1 MCDLESDSV
10 PKQDKP
16 TDRFAPASNN
26 CADEPVFVSKC
37 LLAELENPSIIEP
50 ARIAENTGFMYTL
63 DLLGRRERVAMANKS
78 KRDAVISNRKD
89 LAEHVEA
96 FLKAGGKVQ
105 QIPSGVSGQ
114 TSTSGPRQIVLSHKT
129 S

>member
-1 MCDLESDSV
+1 MATKTSKGS
-10 PKQDKP
+10 KTTSKGSK
-16 TDRFAPASNN
+16 T
-26 CADEPVFVSKC
+26 DEPVGSKDD
-37 LLAELENPSIIEP
+37 
-50 ARIAENTGFMYTL
+50 IAEH
-63 DLLGRRERVAMANKS
+63 
-78 KRDAVISNRKD
+78 IQ
-89 LAEHVEA
+89 A

>member
-1 MCDLESDSV
+1 MYTYD
-10 PKQDKP
+10 
-16 TDRFAPASNN
+16 
-26 CADEPVFVSKC
+26 
-37 LLAELENPSIIEP
+37 LLAHREN
-50 ARIAENTGFMYTL
+50 A
-63 DLLGRRERVAMANKS
+63 VMANKS
-78 KRDAVISNRKD
+78 RRDAVVSNRKD

-129 S
+129 SS